1 MRTIQK
7 GDKRMLTHIVLFKLK
22 DRSPE
27 SVARTADV
35 LRNMEGKIEQ
45 LLSIEVGTDV
55 VHSERSY
62 DISLVT
68 KFASLEDMQAYQVH
82 PEHKKVIE
90 HMSAA
95 REAQAVV
102 DYES

>member
-1 MRTIQK
+1 
-7 GDKRMLTHIVLFKLK
+7 VLFKLK

-27 SVARTADV
+27 SIERTVQV

-62 DISLVT
+62 DIALTT
-68 KFASLEDMQAYQVH
+68 KFASLEDMKAYQVH
-82 PEHKKVIE
+82 PVHQKVIE
-90 HMSAA
+90 HIASV
-95 REAQAVV
+95 RESQASV